1 LGVKKLSRNDI
12 LRIDGKRVPVAI
24 RLNPRARRLIV
35 KVHPSTGEVA
45 VIAPH
50 ERSVSKA
57 IEFLKGEREWIA
69 TRLAKVPPMVAM
81 TPGAT
86 VPYRGTDYVVRNA
99 PREGKGPVWT
109 DNEAARPTLRVA
121 GRPEHTPRRVEDW
134 LKKQAKSW
142 LKRRV
147 DYYAAELG
155 IQPGKITVR
164 DASSRWG
171 SCSTSG
177 NLSFSWR
184 LIMAPSYV
192 LDYVAAHEVAHL
204 KEMNHGPRFWRLVE
218 RLLGDNGDDAQAWL
232 RNHGSSLH
240 RFTAAR
246 HAGDL
251 DDLPEAA

>member
-1 LGVKKLSRNDI
+1 LDRDQAGQSAADGGDDAGRDSALSRHG
-12 LRIDGKRVPVAI
+12 L
-24 RLNPRARRLIV
+24 
-35 KVHPSTGEVA
+35 
-45 VIAPH
+45 
-50 ERSVSKA
+50 
-57 IEFLKGEREWIA
+57 
-69 TRLAKVPPMVAM
+69 
-81 TPGAT
+81 
-86 VPYRGTDYVVRNA
+86 
-99 PREGKGPVWT
+99 WT

-232 RNHGSSLH
+232 RDYGSSLH

-246 HAGDL
+246 NSGDL